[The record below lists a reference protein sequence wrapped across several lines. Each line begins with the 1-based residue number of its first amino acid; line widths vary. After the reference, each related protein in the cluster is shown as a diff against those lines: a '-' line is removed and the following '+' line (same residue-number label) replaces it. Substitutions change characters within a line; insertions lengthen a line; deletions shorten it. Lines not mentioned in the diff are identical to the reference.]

1 MKTQKKYWKGLEELH
16 NDPEF
21 VENAGKEF
29 AEYVPVDEFVSDK
42 QTLENSA
49 TSRRDFLKFLGFSV
63 TAASLAACETPI
75 TKAIPYLNKPEE
87 ITPGVANY
95 YASTYFDGNDY
106 ASILVKTREG
116 RPIKIEGNKLSNI
129 SQGGVNARINASVLA
144 LYDNNRLKNPLKG
157 GNKSSFDEVD
167 KEITSKLKDIAAK
180 GGQVRLIT
188 HSIISPSTK
197 QVIEEFGNAFGAP
210 EGNFKHIQYDAVSY
224 SAMLTANKKSFGKQ
238 VLPSYRFD
246 KAKVIVSVAAD
257 FLANWISP
265 IQYAADYAKTRKPEN
280 DWMSKHYQIEANMS
294 LTGSNADVRVPVK
307 PSEYGAFLVALA
319 NEVAAKTGGE
329 KLPSAKSAY
338 EKSIKKIAHDLL
350 AAKGHS
356 LVVCGVNDENLQL
369 IVNKINDD
377 LGNYQ
382 NTIDLTKPVYLKQST
397 VAGVEKLVQE
407 LESGKVD
414 AVLIQ
419 GVNPVFTLPVKL
431 AKAFKSGL
439 AKAKLSV
446 SFATYNDE
454 TAQACQYVCPDNHYL
469 ESWNDAMPVLG
480 ELSFTQ
486 PTISPLFNTRQFQES
501 LMAWAGMS
509 GTYHDYIQKY
519 WENNLFSTQTESVFF
534 NDFWNKKLH
543 DGVYSYEATEVK
555 NAEIS
560 REEAEN
566 LEEEA
571 NLTADYAAA
580 AKKAVAVKGGTWELE
595 LYSAT
600 AIGDGT
606 LANNP
611 WLQELPDPV
620 TKITWDNY
628 ITMNPEDAKEQGYN
642 IYYGQE
648 KPATLASVAVN
659 GVTIDKI
666 PVIALPGQK
675 RGTIGI
681 ALGYGKRVGAMDEPT
696 GVNAYPLLTE
706 NLNTLQ
712 LNVEIT
718 NLDEEYPV
726 AATQTHHTFMGRES
740 IIKETDLATYKTGDK
755 HHFNHT
761 HTFTMGHEQV
771 SLKEADLYKPFPI
784 EEVGHRWGMVIDLNA
799 CIGCGACVTSCIAEN
814 NIPVVGKDEVRRSR
828 EMHWLRIDRY
838 FSSIEEEASKPLEE
852 RDNFVMDI
860 PESENPSVV
869 FQPVMCQHC
878 NHAPCENVCP
888 VAATSHSLEGLNM
901 MAYNRC
907 IGTRYCA
914 NNCPYKVRRFNWFNY
929 QGNTKFT
936 DTNPAQDD
944 LGRMVLNPD
953 VVVRARG
960 VIEKC
965 SMCVQRIQEGKL
977 NAKKESRKVR
987 DGEIQTACASVCPTN
1002 AITFGD
1008 VNDKETQVRKAAES
1022 DRSYHV
1028 LEEIGTQPNV
1038 WYQVK
1043 VRNIESNHSNNHH
1056 EA

>member
-1 MKTQKKYWKGLEELH
+1 M
-16 NDPEF
+16 
-21 VENAGKEF
+21 
-29 AEYVPVDEFVSDK
+29 
-42 QTLENSA
+42 
-49 TSRRDFLKFLGFSV
+49 
-63 TAASLAACETPI
+63 
-75 TKAIPYLNKPEE
+75 
-87 ITPGVANY
+87 
-95 YASTYFDGNDY
+95 
-106 ASILVKTREG
+106 
-116 RPIKIEGNKLSNI
+116 
-129 SQGGVNARINASVLA
+129 
-144 LYDNNRLKNPLKG
+144 
-157 GNKSSFDEVD
+157 
-167 KEITSKLKDIAAK
+167 
-180 GGQVRLIT
+180 
-188 HSIISPSTK
+188 
-197 QVIEEFGNAFGAP
+197 
-210 EGNFKHIQYDAVSY
+210 QYDAVSY
-224 SAMLTANKKSFGKQ
+224 SAMLTANRKSFGKQ
-238 VLPSYRFD
+238 VIPSYYFD
-246 KAKVIVSVAAD
+246 KAKVIVSLSAD

-280 DWMSKHYQIEANMS
+280 KWMSKHYQVESNMS
-294 LTGSNADVRVPVK
+294 LTGSNADVRIPVK
-307 PSEYGAFLVALA
+307 PSEYGAFLVELA
-319 NEVAAKTGGE
+319 NEVAAKTGGQ
-329 KLPSAKSAY
+329 KLPAAKSAY
-338 EKSIKKIAHDLL
+338 EKSVKKIAHDLVE
-350 AAKGHS
+350 AKGHS
-356 LVVCGVNDENLQL
+356 IVLSGINDENIQL
-369 IVNKINDD
+369 LVNKINSD
-377 LGNYQ
+377 LGNY
-382 NTIDLTKPVYLKQST
+382 NHTIDLNKPVYLKQSIT
-397 VAGVEKLVQE
+397 AEVEALVYE
-407 LESGKVD
+407 LEKGHVD
-414 AVLIQ
+414 AVFIQ
-419 GVNPVFTLPVKL
+419 GVNPLYSLPKKL
-431 AKAFKSGL
+431 ADKFKAGL

-454 TAQACQYVCPDNHYL
+454 TAQACQYVTPDNHYL

-480 ELSFTQ
+480 EYSLTQ
-486 PTISPLFNTRQFQES
+486 PTISPLFKTRQFQES
-501 LMAWAGMS
+501 LMTWAGIS

-519 WENNLFSTQTESVFF
+519 WENNLFSTQTESILF

-543 DGVYSYEATEVK
+543 DGVYSNNATEVRRTE
-555 NAEIS
+555 APQEEI
-560 REEAEN
+560 EAE
-566 LEEEA
+566 LTEDY
-571 NLTADYAAA
+571 TADYSAA
-580 AKKAVAVKGGTWELE
+580 AKKAASVKGGNWEME
-595 LYSAT
+595 LYTAT

-648 KPATLASVAVN
+648 KPATLASVSVN
-659 GVTIDKI
+659 GITIEKI

-675 RGTIGI
+675 RGTVGL
-681 ALGYGKRVGAMDEPT
+681 ALGYGKRVGAMEEPT
-696 GVNAYPLLTE
+696 GVNAYPLLTD
-706 NLNTLQ
+706 NFNNIQ
-712 LNVEIT
+712 LSVEIT
-718 NLDEEYPV
+718 NLNEEYPV

-755 HHFNHT
+755 HHFNHQ

-838 FSSIEEEASKPLEE
+838 FSSIPEEAAKPQEE
-852 RDNFVMDI
+852 RDNFIMDI

-869 FQPVMCQHC
+869 FQPIMCQHC

-888 VAATSHSLEGLNM
+888 VAATSHSMEGLNM
-901 MAYNRC
+901 MAYNHC

-929 QGNTKFT
+929 QGNDKFT
-936 DTNPAQDD
+936 DINPSQDD

-977 NAKKESRKVR
+977 TAKKEGRKVM

-1008 VNDKETQVRKAAES
+1008 VNDKETRVRKEAES

-1043 VRNIESNHSNNHH
+1043 VRNVESNHSNNHH